1 MYYLGRMFPERK
13 QDAVEQPPAKFFGV
27 SLETGVAQSGG
38 AEGGALVPLP
48 VTQMIQYLEANGG
61 LQREGL
67 FRVGG
72 NKTER
77 KELMECWKRGQQN
90 MPSDVDGAA
99 DLLKHYFLELPES
112 LIPESHYLGTVHCC
126 LCICLCAF
134 VCLFVCAVC
143 FCGLF
148 VGGHSKYRRFRECWE
163 RSDLERRQEARV
175 PEPGLFLPCAGHPI
189 CCDQPM

>member
-112 LIPESHYLGTVHCC
+112 LIPESHYLGTVHCSYYDSNTPVSRAKKC
-126 LCICLCAF
+126 
-134 VCLFVCAVC
+134 VVDVEETGSYRG
-143 FCGLF
+143 CG
-148 VGGHSKYRRFRECWE
+148 GGGLKGRSRRG
-163 RSDLERRQEARV
+163 RSR
-175 PEPGLFLPCAGHPI
+175 
-189 CCDQPM
+189 